1 MTASYWIGM
10 TCFVI
15 AFIALIGLV
24 VVLFV
29 PYSVSLSYLPSALV
43 GVGTILSVIVLGIA
57 LTAKD

>member
-10 TCFVI
+10 ACFGL
-15 AFIALIGLV
+15 AFLALIGLA

-29 PYSVSLSYLPSALV
+29 PYSASLSYLPSALV
-43 GVGTILSVIVLGIA
+43 GAGTIISVIVLGIA